1 MNRTMSAPLATAGS
15 APFVEKELVVLNEFG
30 LYARLATD
38 FAQCASRFR
47 STIHLR
53 VGHQR
58 FPAKRAIDVLF
69 ANLTCGATF
78 VLEAE
83 GPDAALAAETLER
96 LLSSFA
102 GRKQDI
108 PEAAQNYLQ
117 KRRGLIF
124 D

>member
-1 MNRTMSAPLATAGS
+1 MSAPPALAST

-30 LYARLATD
+30 LYTRLATD

-53 VGHQR
+53 VGRQR

-102 GRKQDI
+102 GQNQDV
-108 PEAAQNYLQ
+108 PESVPSGLQ
-117 KRRGLIF
+117 QRRGLLF